1 MAEARKPFET
11 RLNKVVGRTE
21 SDLFRKGVL
30 ESTMDNLIA
39 DALREATG
47 ADIGMTN
54 GFRFSYPVR
63 RGVVTEEDL
72 YNIFPMDAPIKL
84 GKLTGRQLKQFWED
98 SLEHVFAADAYGQ
111 KGGWGPRPSGMSLRV
126 KLGAPKGERVVW
138 MKVGGKPVTDDAIY
152 TIATCDRPGDSEDT
166 LCRFGGAFETKVTP
180 VTIQQAMRS
189 YLAKHSPIQPVIEA
203 RVSAEDARGRVWSQ
217 YELRRETATRQ

>member
-1 MAEARKPFET
+1 
-11 RLNKVVGRTE
+11 
-21 SDLFRKGVL
+21 
-30 ESTMDNLIA
+30 MDNLIS

-47 ADIGMTN
+47 ADIGVTN

-72 YNIFPMDAPIKL
+72 YNIFPMDALIKL

-111 KGGWGPRPSGMSLRV
+111 KGGWGPRPCGMTIRV
-126 KLGAPKGERVVW
+126 RLGAPKGERVLW
-138 MKVGGKPVTDDAIY
+138 MKVAGKPVKDDAVY
-152 TIATCDRPGDSEDT
+152 TIATCDRPGDTEDT
-166 LCRFGGAFETKVTP
+166 LCRFGGAFETRVTS

-189 YLAKHSPIQPVIEA
+189 YIAKHTPIKPVIEA

-217 YELRRETATRQ
+217 YELGRETTAKP